1 MEEFYFSCGLV
12 LQDIKLNDD
21 MHEVVSE
28 KVFVKTNLMCKMSM
42 EIPSDAFHVIQYV
55 YILGIIFLFMKT
67 LEKIVKYIQS

>member
-67 LEKIVKYIQS
+67 LEKIVKYIQN

>member
-12 LQDIKLNDD
+12 LQDIELNDD
-21 MHEVVSE
+21 MYEAV
-28 KVFVKTNLMCKMSM
+28 VFVKTNLMCKMSM